1 MKCTNCGFISSKTFY
16 RCPYCGH
23 IHQNSNNIF
32 DKSVTINNNYSI
44 RIKTIIY
51 IVLFNLLG
59 ACLLADM
66 YLSFDYAI
74 TLWGYLLL
82 LGAFTVVQII
92 SSKRGI
98 FSGIVRV
105 NFYLLFGL
113 LLAWCYFSKPLLHN
127 IIVYIPTIVIPAFI
141 ILFSLM
147 SAILLFTY
155 KGEKRIRPIWFE
167 VVLFT
172 NLTVMTVLFIFFLIC
187 KYNLPSA
194 WIDADG
200 VLRPAADSFVPFDF
214 MAFGST
220 PDNYTSMF
228 IVEEILIFAGFGLS
242 LLYVINYN
250 VTLIYHIYHQVK
262 GFYGK
267 PRD

>member
-23 IHQNSNNIF
+23 IHADANNIF
-32 DKSVTINNNYSI
+32 DRSVTINNNFSI
-44 RIKTIIY
+44 RVKTIIF

-66 YLSFDYAI
+66 FLNFDYAI
-74 TLWGYLLL
+74 ALWGYLLL
-82 LGAFTVVQII
+82 VGVFTIVQII

-98 FSGIVRV
+98 FSAIVRI
-105 NFYLLFGL
+105 NFYILFGL
-113 LLAWCYFSKPLLHN
+113 LLSWCYFPKPLLQN
-127 IIVYIPTIVIPAFI
+127 FIAYVPTFIIPSFI
-141 ILFSLM
+141 ILFSIF
-147 SAILLFTY
+147 SVALLLTY

-172 NLTVMTVLFIFFLIC
+172 NLTVMSVLFVFFLVC
-187 KYNLPSA
+187 KYNLPEA
-194 WIDADG
+194 WEG
-200 VLRPAADSFVPFDF
+200 QFVPFDF

-220 PDNYTSMF
+220 KDNRTMMF
-228 IVEEILIFAGFGLS
+228 VIEEILIFVGFGLS

-250 VTLIYHIYHQVK
+250 ITLVYHVYHQVK